1 MEQTTSAVIQPAHT
15 LRLQVS
21 PGGTTA
27 KTRDPAQGSSYTW
40 NAFLNDKPVFDK
52 ALDLPFARLPSRGRP
67 PGPQPS
73 TQGRYEDPS
82 DARTLSELIF
92 TPDVAID
99 ASSPYVPV
107 DIPST
112 LRSILEENDGY
123 LRVQLR
129 IGGADSEVHDLPW
142 EYLALPWSDGGPLAA
157 DDRTPFA
164 RTIGRR
170 APGFRPLDV
179 LPIRMLL
186 VLEEALVEDPRAI
199 EKPEKTRAVVG
210 QAMDALSDLTARS
223 PLHLTLLTGLGFA
236 ATDTHSSQIEIA
248 SISLSAFRTQLGQY
262 QIAHFVPGLPAEHR
276 EEWSVQKGLRAFFGF
291 DRKEEAEG
299 VSVNTEDA
307 SVVPGFE
314 SLGMSLSAARRLPPF
329 LVLPTEFARQGQS
342 GQLVDFMG
350 QGVAAI
356 LELPETA
363 TDRYWTGM
371 QLFYN
376 SLFEHGILDIAA
388 NQLRRFWL
396 KNART
401 SSPQLPILWAAVD
414 DGRLVARPAEPAVG
428 PFAAGAAKAP
438 TEEKTTSR
446 AGDQTTPTPPQP
458 DTGPAEKPEAEET
471 PQQAAEPQQPAQ
483 PGPEAGQPD
492 RAALADAEVKPPQEE
507 APTQRFG
514 AIIMDA
520 SREEKPSQEE
530 APANAL
536 ARS

>member
-1 MEQTTSAVIQPAHT
+1 M
-15 LRLQVS
+15 
-21 PGGTTA
+21 
-27 KTRDPAQGSSYTW
+27 
-40 NAFLNDKPVFDK
+40 
-52 ALDLPFARLPSRGRP
+52 
-67 PGPQPS
+67 
-73 TQGRYEDPS
+73 
-82 DARTLSELIF
+82 
-92 TPDVAID
+92 AID

-223 PLHLTLLTGLGFA
+223 PLHLTLLTGPGFA
-236 ATDTHSSQIEIA
+236 ATDTHSSQIKIA

-396 KNART
+396 RM
-401 SSPQLPILWAAVD
+401 PE
-414 DGRLVARPAEPAVG
+414 RLLRNCRSCG
-428 PFAAGAAKAP
+428 PPSMMGGWFAAGGTCRRTFRRWRRESLP
-438 TEEKTTSR
+438 PRRRRRLGQVTRRHLHPPS
-446 AGDQTTPTPPQP
+446 PTPAPRRSPRLKRHRNRRQNHSSRHSLALRRVSP
-458 DTGPAEKPEAEET
+458 TG
-471 PQQAAEPQQPAQ
+471 
-483 PGPEAGQPD
+483 
-492 RAALADAEVKPPQEE
+492 
-507 APTQRFG
+507 QR
-514 AIIMDA
+514 
-520 SREEKPSQEE
+520 SQM
-530 APANAL
+530 L
-536 ARS
+536 K